1 MYGKGVLYYPN
12 NEIAYDGEWRND
24 QLEGRGT
31 LYNEEVQLL
40 SGQYDYKDWDD
51 VEDYWI
57 KYEGAFSEDSK
68 NGEGKLY
75 LSNGEI
81 FEGHFR
87 EDMVW
92 GDGVLNRR
100 DGTRVKGSWR

>member
-1 MYGKGVLYYPN
+1 M
-12 NEIAYDGEWRND
+12 
-24 QLEGRGT
+24 
-31 LYNEEVQLL
+31 QLL
-40 SGQYDYKDWDD
+40 SGQYDYKDWDE

-100 DGTRVKGSWR
+100 DGTKIKGSWR